1 MLKKCI
7 VIFIALLV
15 VCSSVI
21 PILTLQN
28 IANAATLLSPLTLS
42 SRDNR
47 QIGVS
52 TTPISTTVRQSQI
65 AFASYRD
72 GNAAIYVMNA
82 DGTGQTC
89 LTNNSFNDSF
99 PSWSPD
105 GSKIAFMPFDENSAT
120 AAIYVMNADG
130 TGQTRL
136 TNNSASWW
144 VSDLM
149 FLPSCYLSWS
159 PDSSKISFTSV
170 TSDWDPNDP
179 NSSLATAIYVMN
191 ADGTGQTCLTNNSL
205 ISGSP
210 SWSPDGSKIAFTSMD
225 SDYSTAVIYVMNADG
240 TGQTCLTNNSLI
252 SGSPSWSPDG
262 SKIAFTSMDSDYG
275 TAVIY
280 VMNAD
285 GTGQTC
291 LTDDSFNSAWLSW
304 SPDGSKIAFMSDRTG
319 LYYEIYVMN
328 TDGTGQTCLTDD
340 SFNSLSPSWSPDGS
354 KIAFMSD
361 REDGN
366 NEIYV
371 MNADGTGQTC
381 LTDDSFNSA
390 WPSWSP
396 ALTSMPTS
404 TPISTPTLTPTPTS
418 SASPTPNATPI
429 ASYGNGT
436 VAASGGIVSTID
448 GNISISFPSGAFNAS
463 TNVTIQG
470 SACQGNTS
478 GFVIGDTCFDVT
490 PDGEL
495 DASATICV
503 NLSAY
508 DFSIVENKAD
518 LTLGYWANGSW
529 NVADNVTIS
538 GTTICGKTAH
548 LSDWAVLGTAVN
560 TTPTPSTSP
569 TPIITSQPTATPS
582 PTKGGGTNWALIGG
596 IVGGVLL
603 LVALVVAVSIRS
615 RGGKGAKRN
624 RKPKQRPGNKQKK
637 STDDW
642 QGW

>member
-225 SDYSTAVIYVMNADG
+225 SDY
-240 TGQTCLTNNSLI
+240 
-252 SGSPSWSPDG
+252 
-262 SKIAFTSMDSDYG
+262 G

-291 LTDDSFNSAWLSW
+291 LTDDSFNSAW
-304 SPDGSKIAFMSDRTG
+304 P
-319 LYYEIYVMN
+319 
-328 TDGTGQTCLTDD
+328 
-340 SFNSLSPSWSPDGS
+340 P
-354 KIAFMSD
+354 
-361 REDGN
+361 
-366 NEIYV
+366 
-371 MNADGTGQTC
+371 
-381 LTDDSFNSA
+381 
-390 WPSWSP
+390 WSP
-396 ALTSMPTS
+396 ALTSVPTS
-404 TPISTPTLTPTPTS
+404 TPTSTPTLTPTPTS